1 MNHFE
6 NARIMAKYYVSLRFQ
21 LSFFVVVT
29 VCFAFNHAGSFP
41 QNINEYLHSE
51 ASCCGFPG
59 LCPCPPRPPPPRCGV
74 GGGGMWRSRQGFF
87 IPCRQP
93 RLLLNAENSSNALR
107 TVAPPSSWDS
117 FPLSL
122 AFSLAPPPFFFFFQT
137 LWLDLILNLWSSRP
151 FKKG

>member
-29 VCFAFNHAGSFP
+29 VYLAFNHAGSFP

-59 LCPCPPRPPPPRCGV
+59 LCPCPPTHTP
-74 GGGGMWRSRQGFF
+74 GGGGAGCGDPGKVFS
-87 IPCRQP
+87 
-93 RLLLNAENSSNALR
+93 
-107 TVAPPSSWDS
+107 
-117 FPLSL
+117 SL
-122 AFSLAPPPFFFFFQT
+122 ADNP
-137 LWLDLILNLWSSRP
+137 
-151 FKKG
+151 GCC

>member
-59 LCPCPPRPPPPRCGV
+59 LCPCPPTHTP
-74 GGGGMWRSRQGFF
+74 GGGRDVAIQARFF
-87 IPCRQP
+87 HPLQ
-93 RLLLNAENSSNALR
+93 
-107 TVAPPSSWDS
+107 TAP
-117 FPLSL
+117 
-122 AFSLAPPPFFFFFQT
+122 AAV
-137 LWLDLILNLWSSRP
+137 
-151 FKKG
+151 KC

>member
-21 LSFFVVVT
+21 LSFFCCCYCVLYFQS
-29 VCFAFNHAGSFP
+29 CWQFSSKYKWIFAQWSKLLWVSWFVS
-41 QNINEYLHSE
+41 L
-51 ASCCGFPG
+51 
-59 LCPCPPRPPPPRCGV
+59 PPTPPPPMCW
-74 GGGGMWRSRQGFF
+74 GGGMWRSRQGFF

-107 TVAPPSSWDS
+107 TVAPRSSWDS

-122 AFSLAPPPFFFFFQT
+122 AFSLAPPPFFFFPPDT
-137 LWLDLILNLWSSRP
+137 LIGLNLKP
-151 FKKG
+151 LEFKTF